1 MRILDYR
8 QSFVHIDLIYIVY
21 VFLCLA
27 YTLFKCVD
35 ITNVHTQWSNN
46 ILILAL
52 SRWQSISRGRTSA

>member
-27 YTLFKCVD
+27 YV
-35 ITNVHTQWSNN
+35 I
-46 ILILAL
+46 
-52 SRWQSISRGRTSA
+52 